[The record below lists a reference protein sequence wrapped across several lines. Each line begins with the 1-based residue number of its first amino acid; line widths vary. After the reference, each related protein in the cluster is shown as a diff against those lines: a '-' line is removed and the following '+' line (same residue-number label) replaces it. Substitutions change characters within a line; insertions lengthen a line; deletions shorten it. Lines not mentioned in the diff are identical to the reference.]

1 MIYIRVSSILIAA
14 VIIVIID
21 LGRASHGLI
30 QVSQQRLLELR
41 GSLEDKALQFG
52 R

>member
-21 LGRASHGLI
+21 LDRPTHGLI

-41 GSLEDKALQFG
+41 HSLEDKALPPV